1 VKIAHASSFQNA
13 TSPGG
18 DRQRRKPFAPA
29 PEKGVFQNKDS
40 DDREV
45 NMHQD
50 QLEKRFGVIA
60 VEKGFINADQLFEA
74 MTIQLKENLDR
85 GEHRLLGKILF
96 DLGYMNPEQINE
108 VLDEM
113 GVAAILLKYNMNTM
127 TEPYL

>member
-1 VKIAHASSFQNA
+1 
-13 TSPGG
+13 
-18 DRQRRKPFAPA
+18 
-29 PEKGVFQNKDS
+29 
-40 DDREV
+40 
-45 NMHQD
+45 MHQD

-96 DLGYMNPEQINE
+96 DLGYMNCEQISE